1 MEKVQ
6 ITINRAKDGTY
17 SAYCNEHPALFGSGA
32 TPQKAKDELVETL
45 RLVKEDGKEKAFIY
59 PSWLDG
65 EYELITNWDVQ
76 TMLEYYTGIIT
87 TTALGNISGIH
98 PKQIWA
104 YAHGISHPRKSQ
116 ICKIQNAIHNLGRE
130 LLNSSFAII

>member
-6 ITINRAKDGTY
+6 ITINRAKDGIY

-32 TPQKAKDELVETL
+32 TPQQAKDELVETL
-45 RLVKEDGKEKAFIY
+45 RIVKEDGKDKAFIY

-87 TTALGNISGIH
+87 PTALGNISGIH

>member
-1 MEKVQ
+1 MERVL

-17 SAYCNEHPALFGSGA
+17 SAYCNEDPALFGSGA

-45 RLVKEDGKEKAFIY
+45 RLVKEDGKDKAFIY

-87 TTALGNISGIH
+87 PTALGNISGIH

-116 ICKIQNAIHNLGRE
+116 ICKIQDAIHNLGRE
-130 LLNSSFAII
+130 LLNSSFSVL